1 MPPCWIFFLP
11 PRVASGS
18 FFEDFQ
24 ARYMVL
30 PPKVPIYNAQF
41 LAYLRALSEIK
52 I

>member
-1 MPPCWIFFLP
+1 MLDFFPPPKGRF
-11 PRVASGS
+11 GS

-24 ARYMVL
+24 VRYMVL
-30 PPKVPIYNAQF
+30 PPKVQIYNAQF